1 MCTKKTCNRTT
12 NSEGNIY
19 HLYTKWCFFPKIEIL
34 TGDTGAMSAGTI
46 VAIAL
51 VAIILIA
58 LIAFLLYY
66 YFIKKRGV
74 ELNSIFRRQQIY
86 DECPDSSKRLS
97 LLGKQYES
105 HKDFIAEGTSHK
117 TSMKSDQFH
126 ETILEVR
133 ISN

>member
-1 MCTKKTCNRTT
+1 
-12 NSEGNIY
+12 
-19 HLYTKWCFFPKIEIL
+19 
-34 TGDTGAMSAGTI
+34 MSAGTI

-66 YFIKKRGV
+66 YFIKRGV

-86 DECPDSSKRLS
+86 DECPESSKRLS

-105 HKDFIAEGTSHK
+105 HKDFIGEGPSHK
-117 TSMKSDQFH
+117 TSMKSSEFH
-126 ETILEVR
+126 ETILEV
-133 ISN
+133 NNLNT